1 LRDAFGLP
9 VAVENDANALAVAEK
24 RFGAAKNAT
33 DFVCITLGTGVGGG
47 CYIGGRLNRGRH
59 FFANALGHIPVV
71 PEGAPCTCGKSG
83 CLESYAN
90 ASALMRYAAK
100 GNFTSCEEIIAA
112 AHSGDQTAQSAI
124 QMLARHL
131 AIGCASIVNLLDPE
145 MVILAGGL
153 VQDNSLL
160 LKAFGEE
167 LARRVTVWPE
177 RHLQVQ
183 ASAFGYSAGVL
194 GAAAVASLAVA
205 EGCSAHG
212 GSSPSGKVAVPAS
225 QRSIAK
231 TSY

>member
-1 LRDAFGLP
+1 
-9 VAVENDANALAVAEK
+9 
-24 RFGAAKNAT
+24 
-33 DFVCITLGTGVGGG
+33 
-47 CYIGGRLNRGRH
+47 
-59 FFANALGHIPVV
+59 
-71 PEGAPCTCGKSG
+71 
-83 CLESYAN
+83 
-90 ASALMRYAAK
+90 
-100 GNFTSCEEIIAA
+100 
-112 AHSGDQTAQSAI
+112 
-124 QMLARHL
+124 MLARHL